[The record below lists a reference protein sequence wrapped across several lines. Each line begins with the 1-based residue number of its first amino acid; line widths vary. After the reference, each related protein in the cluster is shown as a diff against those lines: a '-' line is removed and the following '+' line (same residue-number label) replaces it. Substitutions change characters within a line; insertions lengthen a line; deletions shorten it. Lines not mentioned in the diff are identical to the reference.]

1 MFFIFLSLNSFL
13 IFSFFL
19 MLPSISLSTL
29 LAIFVGRAFSQ
40 DTGVTLWQ
48 FGTLRLAAGEFTAP
62 LRPIGTPVDGLSTT
76 YLYEVLNPVTTVVTD
91 AGSPE
96 LTTSVVS
103 VSRTIVASASGWVE
117 NFDSTATVQCN
128 FISSDTGECFDATN
142 TITAAPTPIVIG
154 VAAAITSTPTEITT
168 TFLSSTLTIPAT
180 SNSKPIISPTGS
192 ISTSPSGSRKSS
204 IGAIVGGTI
213 AGVLVAGLFVI
224 LIFWLLRRQRRSDS
238 LDAEKGKGST
248 PLPYTLTAPTRTKDL
263 PSLPSQPSIFP
274 SGQTSTGSSP
284 SKITNKYDLGDSN
297 GTQLRQQAQGAREEL
312 LSLQQASS
320 DEDNSHEAVTNL
332 RGRMAE
338 VLERLGRLE
347 EQTSGDEPPP
357 SYV

>member
-117 NFDSTATVQCN
+117 NFDYCYS
-128 FISSDTGECFDATN
+128 ECFDATN

-168 TFLSSTLTIPAT
+168 TFLSS
-180 SNSKPIISPTGS
+180 S

-263 PSLPSQPSIFP
+263 PSLPSQPGIFP
-274 SGQTSTGSSP
+274 SGQTSAGSSP
-284 SKITNKYDLGDSN
+284 AKITNKYDLGDSN

>member
-1 MFFIFLSLNSFL
+1 M
-13 IFSFFL
+13 
-19 MLPSISLSTL
+19 
-29 LAIFVGRAFSQ
+29 
-40 DTGVTLWQ
+40 
-48 FGTLRLAAGEFTAP
+48 
-62 LRPIGTPVDGLSTT
+62 
-76 YLYEVLNPVTTVVTD
+76 
-91 AGSPE
+91 
-96 LTTSVVS
+96 
-103 VSRTIVASASGWVE
+103 
-117 NFDSTATVQCN
+117 
-128 FISSDTGECFDATN
+128 
-142 TITAAPTPIVIG
+142 
-154 VAAAITSTPTEITT
+154 
-168 TFLSSTLTIPAT
+168 
-180 SNSKPIISPTGS
+180 SPTGS
-192 ISTSPSGSRKSS
+192 MSTSARGSRKSS
-204 IGAIVGGTI
+204 IGAIVGGTV

-238 LDAEKGKGST
+238 LDAEKGKGSK

-263 PSLPSQPSIFP
+263 PSLPSQPGIFP

-284 SKITNKYDLGDSN
+284 GKITNKYDLGDSN

-312 LSLQQASS
+312 HSLQQASS

>member
-1 MFFIFLSLNSFL
+1 MLS
-13 IFSFFL
+13 
-19 MLPSISLSTL
+19 SISLSTL

-76 YLYEVLNPVTTVVTD
+76 YLYEVLNPITTVVTD
-91 AGSPE
+91 AGSPV
-96 LTTSVVS
+96 LTTSVVP
-103 VSRTIVASASGWVE
+103 VSRTIVASASGWIE
-117 NFDSTATVQCN
+117 NFNSTATIQCN
-128 FISSDTGECFDATN
+128 FLSSDTGECFDATN
-142 TITAAPTPIVIG
+142 TITAAPTPIVLG
-154 VAAAITSTPTEITT
+154 VVAATPTEITPT
-168 TFLSSTLTIPAT
+168 LLSSTLTIPAA
-180 SNSKPIISPTGS
+180 SNSNPIISPTGS

-238 LDAEKGKGST
+238 LDAEKGEGST
-248 PLPYTLTAPTRTKDL
+248 PLPYTLTAPTQTKDL
-263 PSLPSQPSIFP
+263 PSLPSQTGIFP
-274 SGQTSTGSSP
+274 SGQTGTESSP
-284 SKITNKYDLGDSN
+284 AQITSKYGLRDSTR
-297 GTQLRQQAQGAREEL
+297 TQLRKQAQGAREEL

-320 DEDNSHEAVTNL
+320 NEDDSHEAVTTL

-347 EQTSGDEPPP
+347 EQTSGNEPPP

>member
-1 MFFIFLSLNSFL
+1 
-13 IFSFFL
+13 

-29 LAIFVGRAFSQ
+29 LVIFVGRAFSQ

-117 NFDSTATVQCN
+117 NFDSTATIQC
-128 FISSDTGECFDATN
+128 ECFDATD

-168 TFLSSTLTIPAT
+168 TFLSS
-180 SNSKPIISPTGS
+180 SM
-192 ISTSPSGSRKSS
+192 STSARGSRKSS
-204 IGAIVGGTI
+204 IGAIVGGTV

-238 LDAEKGKGST
+238 SEAEKGKGSK
-248 PLPYTLTAPTRTKDL
+248 PFPYTLTAPTRTKDL
-263 PSLPSQPSIFP
+263 PSLPSQPGIFP

-284 SKITNKYDLGDSN
+284 AKITNKYDLGDSN

-312 LSLQQASS
+312 HSLQQASS